1 MKNLEPHNRSVYLF
15 YVLAMINYVN
25 VAKEGTSRVPC
36 VSILGL
42 AEYVLCIRYMCEAE
56 IKFLC

>member
-1 MKNLEPHNRSVYLF
+1 M
-15 YVLAMINYVN
+15 LAIINYVN
-25 VAKEGTSRVPC
+25 VAEEGTSRFPC

-56 IKFLC
+56 IKCLC

>member
-1 MKNLEPHNRSVYLF
+1 MKNLEPHNRSDHVF
-15 YVLAMINYVN
+15 YMLAVINYVN

-42 AEYVLCIRYMCEAE
+42 AEYVLCVRYICAAE
-56 IKFLC
+56 IKFLY